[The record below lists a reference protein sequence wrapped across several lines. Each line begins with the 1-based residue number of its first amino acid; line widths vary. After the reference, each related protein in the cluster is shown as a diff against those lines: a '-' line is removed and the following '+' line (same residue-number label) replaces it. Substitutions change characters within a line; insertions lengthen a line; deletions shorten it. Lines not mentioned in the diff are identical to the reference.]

1 MNKQL
6 QLPTIGM
13 GMWAYGGGLSPDHT
27 KDDVEVAA
35 LQNAFEIG
43 YRHFDTAE
51 MYASG
56 HSEELLGLALKD
68 YERDDFIITS
78 KVNKENLAYDDLLAA
93 CDRSLKYLQTSYIDL
108 YLIHWPNPAIP
119 LEESFRA
126 LNQLVDSG
134 KIRRI
139 GVSNFDLPLLEHAV
153 ALSETPLFGD
163 QVHYSLLFRRP
174 QHDGT
179 LDFCREN
186 DMVLTAYWPLK
197 DGSGRSAQSGA
208 ALNNQ
213 VVIEIADRISATPA
227 QVAINWLARQPNV
240 VTIPKSSNEQ
250 RQQENLAA
258 GDIVMSEEDVDK
270 LDGLA
275 T

>member
-1 MNKQL
+1 MSKQL

-78 KVNKENLAYDDLLAA
+78 KVNKENLAYDDLLTA

-126 LNQLVDSG
+126 LNQLV
-134 KIRRI
+134 R
-139 GVSNFDLPLLEHAV
+139 
-153 ALSETPLFGD
+153 
-163 QVHYSLLFRRP
+163 
-174 QHDGT
+174 
-179 LDFCREN
+179 
-186 DMVLTAYWPLK
+186 
-197 DGSGRSAQSGA
+197 
-208 ALNNQ
+208 
-213 VVIEIADRISATPA
+213 
-227 QVAINWLARQPNV
+227 
-240 VTIPKSSNEQ
+240 
-250 RQQENLAA
+250 
-258 GDIVMSEEDVDK
+258 
-270 LDGLA
+270 
-275 T
+275 